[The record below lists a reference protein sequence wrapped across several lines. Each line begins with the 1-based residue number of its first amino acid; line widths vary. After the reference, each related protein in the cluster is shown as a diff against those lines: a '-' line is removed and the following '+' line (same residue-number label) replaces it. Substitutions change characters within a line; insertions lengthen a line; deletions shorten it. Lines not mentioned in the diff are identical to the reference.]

1 MLVLSFDFSLF
12 LAFYSRFNH
21 TVTVIVFLLQFY
33 LNKVVWE
40 EAPLP
45 VQVSLHPA
53 VFLDVPHVLDDVT
66 RPQRQ
71 LVIVERLV
79 FVLHQDLCSEEES
92 GEEEEDN
99 DQQKWAR
106 S

>member
-1 MLVLSFDFSLF
+1 M
-12 LAFYSRFNH
+12 
-21 TVTVIVFLLQFY
+21 TVILFLLQFY

-53 VFLDVPHVLDDVT
+53 ILLDVPHVLDDVT

-71 LVIVERLV
+71 LIIVERLV
-79 FVLHQDLCSEEES
+79 LVLHQDLCSQEERGEE
-92 GEEEEDN
+92 EEEEDN

>member
-1 MLVLSFDFSLF
+1 ML
-12 LAFYSRFNH
+12 RFH
-21 TVTVIVFLLQFY
+21 

-53 VFLDVPHVLDDVT
+53 VLLDVPHVLDDVT

-79 FVLHQDLCSEEES
+79 LVLHQDLCSEEEGGMGGQRETMIS
-92 GEEEEDN
+92 KNGPEVVREWENKETGKDG
-99 DQQKWAR
+99 DRKGKR
-106 S
+106 